1 MALLAAV
8 MLVASA
14 CGSDSDDAS
23 EDATA
28 GSGDNE
34 PTETASGDA
43 PSEAD
48 IQALTATLV
57 GAGASFPDAFYQAV
71 NADFNA
77 IAGSEIITYGKSG
90 SSDGRRQLAAGTAD
104 LAGTDSL
111 PKDGEFDTP
120 PLFFPTVAA
129 PIAVAYN
136 LDGVDSLKLSAE
148 LIAGIFQGE
157 ITSWDDEAIAA
168 ENADVDL
175 PSSAITIVRRSDG
188 SGTTSN
194 FTKYLE
200 AAAGDAWTLGSGDEV
215 NWPAASQGAE
225 GNAGVAGLMD
235 QTSGSIGYVDLADAL
250 KAGLSIA
257 EIKNAAG
264 NYTTPSTQGVQDA
277 LASAEIN
284 DDLTYNPLNAPGDN
298 AYPITAPTWI
308 VVVAQQSD
316 ADVAE
321 SLRTYLRY
329 LLTTGQDQASPNA
342 YTALPTEL
350 RDRAL
355 AQIDDIVS

>member
-8 MLVASA
+8 MLIASA
-14 CGSDSDDAS
+14 CGSDNGDAS
-23 EDATA
+23 DTDASDA
-28 GSGDNE
+28 GDTGS
-34 PTETASGDA
+34 ETASEGA
-43 PSEAD
+43 PTDAD

-71 NADFNA
+71 NADFNG

-111 PKDGEFDTP
+111 PKDGEFETA

-129 PIAVAYN
+129 PIAIGFNVEG
-136 LDGVDSLKLSAE
+136 LESLRLTPA
-148 LIAGIFQGE
+148 LIASIFQGE
-157 ITSWDDEAIAA
+157 ITTWNDEAIAA
-168 ENADVDL
+168 ENDGVEL
-175 PSSAITIVRRSDG
+175 PSTTITIVRRSDG

-194 FTKYLE
+194 FTKYIE
-200 AAAGDAWTLGSGDEV
+200 AAAGDAWSLGSGDEV
-215 NWPAASQGAE
+215 NWPTASQGAE

-235 QTSGSIGYVDLADAL
+235 QTNGSIGYVDLADAL
-250 KAGLSIA
+250 KAGLAIA
-257 EIKNAAG
+257 EVQNAAG
-264 NYTTPSTQGVQDA
+264 NFVLPSTDGVQDA
-277 LASAEIN
+277 LASADIN

-308 VVVAQQSD
+308 IVVAEQSN

-329 LLTTGQDQASPNA
+329 MLTTGQDQASPNA
-342 YTALPTEL
+342 YTALPEVL
-350 RDRAL
+350 RERAF
-355 AQIDDIVS
+355 AQIDQIVG